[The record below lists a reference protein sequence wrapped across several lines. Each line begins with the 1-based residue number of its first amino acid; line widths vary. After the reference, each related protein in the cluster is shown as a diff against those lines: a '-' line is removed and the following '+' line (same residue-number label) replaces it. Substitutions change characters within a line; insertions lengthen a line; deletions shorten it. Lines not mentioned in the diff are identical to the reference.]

1 MMEFGACMIKQSG
14 AGEILALATID
25 PLVHTRTDPLPR
37 PAAGRDTECPLS
49 SAKPNGDGIG
59 GYQPVLKIR

>member
-1 MMEFGACMIKQSG
+1 MIKQSG

-37 PAAGRDTECPLS
+37 PAAWRDKGRPLS

-59 GYQPVLKIR
+59 RYQPVLKVR